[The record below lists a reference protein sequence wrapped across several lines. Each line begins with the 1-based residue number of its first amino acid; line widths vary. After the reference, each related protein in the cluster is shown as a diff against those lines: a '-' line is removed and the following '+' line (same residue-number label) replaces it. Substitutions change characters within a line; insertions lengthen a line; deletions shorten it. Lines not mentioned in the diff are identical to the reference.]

1 MSYSKLFEQNRA
13 RIHRKAVS
21 TKILD
26 SIHRL
31 MMEVNENS
39 PRRWVW
45 ELIQNAGDAAE
56 GEEVEIF
63 IHLKRDGGG
72 WRLEF
77 SHSGR
82 PFNVLTLTSLVNQ
95 VSGKERGPREGRE
108 STGRFGTGFMTTH
121 LLSRKVEVRSVIQEE
136 GESCK
141 RFRILLDRSGTTLR
155 EIEEGLDLALGEL
168 EDLDLAP
175 DCKDLREGELNTVF
189 SYLLDERGVE
199 TALAGIKVTED
210 YFKSLNMPVR
220 LTDLEADVKEEDFDE
235 MA

>member
-1 MSYSKLFEQNRA
+1 MSYSKLFEQNRV

-45 ELIQNAGDAAE
+45 ELIQNAGDAAQ

-63 IHLKRDGGG
+63 IHLKRDGEG

-95 VSGKERGPREGRE
+95 VSGKERGPREEGRE

-136 GESCK
+136 GEDCK

-155 EIEEGLDLALGEL
+155 EIEEGLDQWRPHPALEPGFDAAVAPFEEQAQRQREQAAGE
-168 EDLDLAP
+168 DD
-175 DCKDLREGELNTVF
+175 K
-189 SYLLDERGVE
+189 VE
-199 TALAGIKVTED
+199 NAHKQV
-210 YFKSLNMPVR
+210 
-220 LTDLEADVKEEDFDE
+220 
-235 MA
+235 

>member
-77 SHSGR
+77 SI
-82 PFNVLTLTSLVNQ
+82 T
-95 VSGKERGPREGRE
+95 
-108 STGRFGTGFMTTH
+108 
-121 LLSRKVEVRSVIQEE
+121 
-136 GESCK
+136 
-141 RFRILLDRSGTTLR
+141 
-155 EIEEGLDLALGEL
+155 
-168 EDLDLAP
+168 
-175 DCKDLREGELNTVF
+175 DC
-189 SYLLDERGVE
+189 
-199 TALAGIKVTED
+199 
-210 YFKSLNMPVR
+210 P
-220 LTDLEADVKEEDFDE
+220 
-235 MA
+235 